1 MEGLDI
7 ERMPFN
13 NDNFMRM
20 RKEVA
25 ELRDLVMKLNAKI
38 VTQEKAVVKPKA
50 PVKKG
55 K

>member
-13 NDNFMRM
+13 NDNFTKM
-20 RKEVA
+20 KTEIVV
-25 ELRDLVMKLNAKI
+25 LRDLVMKLNAKI
-38 VTQEKAVVKPKA
+38 VTQEKAAPKA
-50 PVKKG
+50 PAKKG